1 MRTAHLI
8 IAHKNPEQIERMIKR
23 LQHPDFDFYI
33 HVDKKVDIELFSNLK
48 FLPNVYFIKN
58 RVDVKWA
65 CYDQI
70 KATLISID
78 EICRVKKEYGFINHL
93 SGQDYPLKP
102 VEELALFF
110 KNNLGKEFITYR
122 DILDDWKEAQMRY
135 DRFHFINFRIN
146 GKLIVGRDIL
156 EKLARL
162 IFGKRKIPY
171 NLRPYGGSAFWMLS
185 PEVALYVTKRIE
197 NDKRLRRFFYF
208 TWAGDEVLFQ
218 TIILNSIFKERVV
231 NENYRYIDWSEKREN
246 PKILGENDFQKLK
259 ESSMLF
265 ARKFDM
271 AEDHKILDRIDST
284 LL

>member
-8 IAHKNPEQIERMIKR
+8 IAHKNPDQIERMIKR

-33 HVDKKVDIELFSNLK
+33 HVDKKVAIELFFNVKS
-48 FLPNVYFIKN
+48 LPNVYFIKN
-58 RVDVKWA
+58 RIDVKWA
-65 CYDQI
+65 CYDQV
-70 KATLISID
+70 KATLISIV
-78 EICRVKKEYGFINHL
+78 EICSLGEKYGFINHL
-93 SGQDYPLKP
+93 SGQDYPIKP
-102 VEELALFF
+102 VEELAHFF

-135 DRFHFINFRIN
+135 HRFHFINIRIN
-146 GKLIVGRDIL
+146 GKMIFGREIL

-162 IFGKRKIPY
+162 ILGKRKLPY
-171 NLRPYGGSAFWMLS
+171 SLRPYGGSAFWMLS
-185 PEVALYVTKRIE
+185 PEVALYVAKKIE

-208 TWAGDEVLFQ
+208 TWASDEFLFQ

-231 NENYRYIDWSEKREN
+231 NKNYRYIDWSEKREN
-246 PKILGENDFQKLK
+246 PKTLVEDDFWKLK
-259 ESSMLF
+259 ESTMLF

-271 AEDHKILDRIDST
+271 AEDKKILDMIDST